1 MGDNNMGNLLIGN
14 AVEQRLYMS
23 LIIRPRVDH
32 SDFTFAQYV
41 GTRSMKCKRTRVPG
55 SKTAKTCSH
64 LFNRAV
70 GEVMVFDERNF
81 DYVDG
86 DLPGQSTVT
95 QVLVSG

>member
-1 MGDNNMGNLLIGN
+1 MGNLLISN

-23 LIIRPRVDH
+23 LIIRPRVDY

-41 GTRSMKCKRTRVPG
+41 STRSMEGERTRVPG
-55 SKTAKTCSH
+55 SNTAKTFRYR
-64 LFNRAV
+64 LNRAI

-81 DYVDG
+81 DHVDG
-86 DLPGQSTVT
+86 GLPGQSTVI